1 MNQLF
6 RRLNAFAVNLAG
18 LAEAEGR
25 VALHVG
31 GRVLRVLTWWSLA
44 VSLASLA
51 GLVLT
56 VAFMWLLARLIGW
69 PLALLVAGLWL
80 AAAAAGAAWM
90 GVRSALPP
98 PPAGPPP
105 ASAAA
110 VAPGSPAAPPV
121 TPASATPRTAVP
133 PGPTPPRSAVS

>member
-1 MNQLF
+1 MNQFF

-25 VALHVG
+25 VALHVA
-31 GRVLRVLTWWSLA
+31 GRVLKVLTWWSIA

-69 PLALLVAGLWL
+69 PLALLLAGLWL

-90 GVRSALPP
+90 GFRSALPP
-98 PPAGPPP
+98 PP
-105 ASAAA
+105 
-110 VAPGSPAAPPV
+110 PAAPPAA
-121 TPASATPRTAVP
+121 ASAGFTHGASPVPPAAANPRTVP
-133 PGPTPPRSAVS
+133 PAGPTAPRSAV